1 MSDSPVGGKPTQ
13 KGLASHG
20 KRDLGGRRV
29 IFDFKRR
36 PAST

>member
-1 MSDSPVGGKPTQ
+1 VGGKPTP